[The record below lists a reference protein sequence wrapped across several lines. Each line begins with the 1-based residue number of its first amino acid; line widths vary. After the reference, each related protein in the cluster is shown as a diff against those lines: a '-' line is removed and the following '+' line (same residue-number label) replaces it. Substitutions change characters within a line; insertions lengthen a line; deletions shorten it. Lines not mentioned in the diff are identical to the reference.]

1 MKYFFAGA
9 ICLFFALNIQ
19 AQFSPVENVYQ
30 SSFEQAYQLY
40 PAIPKGVLEAVSYN
54 QTRITHL
61 TSHLEPSCTGMPQYV
76 GVMGLIENGKNYFNE
91 NLRYI
96 SSISGKDVTLLLSNP
111 HEEIL
116 AYALTYN
123 HVISAHG
130 KENASTED
138 KLSLLSSLTE
148 IPLHLNLRGNNYAFD
163 AFLYVVIQFMNN
175 ASMQAYYN
183 FPSYSI
189 NGEAYFG
196 ESKWR
201 VLSATHV
208 FIHPD
213 YIENAVSEYY
223 VANED
228 LQADEVRSA
237 DYGPALWNPA
247 ASCNYSSRSGTAISA
262 VTEHT
267 VQGSYSGCISWFQN
281 CAASVSAHYVV
292 RSSDGQVTQQ
302 VLEADKAWH
311 VGTENPYT
319 VGIEHEGYV
328 SNPAW
333 YTTAMYNS
341 SAALSANI
349 ATDNGINDIRTGWW
363 PWLATTNY
371 NSSSIPGGCTR
382 IKGHQHYP
390 NQTHTDPGQYWDW
403 NRFFKLI
410 HPTPTP
416 TMITS
421 PSGNFFDSGGSAGNY
436 GNDERTITVFS
447 PPGATNVT
455 VTFSSFNLENTWD
468 YLYIYDGDDIWDPL
482 IGYYT
487 GTSNPGTVTST
498 GGQLTFE
505 FRSDCSTVNSG
516 WQATFTSNA
525 GPGGG
530 DSIPPVTTLSVPGAW
545 QTTDFAVNFNDSDE
559 VGGSGLKK
567 SYYHVSYFDGSGFYA
582 NANRGFLRDEFDLA
596 TLHPQWTQQTG
607 TWNLTSG
614 YLEQSDEASG
624 NTNLFA
630 SLKQDLSNVYV
641 YEFSAAIGGAGA
653 NRRAGFHFF
662 CDSAQLT
669 NRGNSYFVWLRVDNQ
684 TLEFYK
690 VTNDVFSLEH
700 TENIT
705 MNADQWYNYKVM
717 YDRIVGNIKVFRD
730 NVLLGEWTD
739 VAPYSTGKYISF
751 RSGNAN
757 LKVNN
762 IKVYRSRYSNTTTNV
777 VVGNCALC
785 DLPYQNPNPST
796 PAGAVFTFSSD
807 SANNLSAITN
817 EMVNVDWTAPD
828 TIYYVNDIS
837 IFDEDTIT
845 SSNLAGGN
853 WNISSDTHSG
863 ISRYMYCVG
872 TTPGDSDLI
881 GWTDNWFYTNY
892 LDTVTLVANQWYYTS
907 VKAENGAGL
916 QNTPTPSDGFVFIN
930 LALDN
935 EPEINLTVYPNPASS
950 GFWISGLTQGE
961 EYSIAWMD
969 TKGAII
975 FSNQLMVNGSQAYM
989 MLPLSIANGNYLL
1002 RLFNNHEEFTIKL
1015 TVNR

>member
-1 MKYFFAGA
+1 MKKFIATIAFIITCYGYTQ
-9 ICLFFALNIQ
+9 LT
-19 AQFSPVENVYQ
+19 PVENVYQ
-30 SSFEQAYQLY
+30 SSFDQAYMVY
-40 PAIPKGVLEAVSYN
+40 PSIPRGVLEGIAYQ
-54 QTRITHL
+54 QTRLTHL
-61 TSHLEPSCTGMPQYV
+61 TESLPTSCTGMPQYL
-76 GVMGLIENGKNYFNE
+76 GVMGLIENGKDYFNE
-91 NLRYI
+91 NLTYI
-96 SSISGKDVTLLLSNP
+96 SVLSGKDKWLLKTNT
-111 HEEIL
+111 HEEIM
-116 AYALTYN
+116 AYALAYS
-123 HVISAHG
+123 HIISANHA
-130 KENASTED
+130 ENSSVEERI
-138 KLSLLSSLTE
+138 KLLASLTE
-148 IPLHLNLRGNNYAFD
+148 IPLHLNLRGNEYAFD
-163 AFLYVVIQFMNN
+163 SFLYGLIQFLNN
-175 ASMQAYYN
+175 NTMQQYYN
-183 FPSYSI
+183 FPQYSI
-189 NGEAYFG
+189 DGELFFG
-196 ESKWR
+196 IDKWS
-201 VLSATHV
+201 VLSASHIY
-208 FIHPD
+208 IHPD
-213 YIENAVSEYY
+213 HIENENDEYY
-223 VANED
+223 FTESVLED
-228 LQADEVRSA
+228 NTELRSA

-247 ASCNYSSRSGTAISA
+247 ASCNYSSRAGTAISA

-281 CAASVSAHYVV
+281 CAASVSAHYVI
-292 RSSDGQVTQQ
+292 RSSDGQVTQM
-302 VLEADKAWH
+302 VLEADKGWH

-349 ATDNGINDIRTGWW
+349 ANDNGINDIRTGWW

-371 NSSSIPGGCTR
+371 NASSIPGGCTR

-416 TMITS
+416 TVITAA
-421 PSGNFFDSGGSAGNY
+421 SGNFYDSGGSGGNY

-447 PPGATNVT
+447 PAGATSVT
-455 VTFSSFNLENTWD
+455 VTFTSFNLENTWD

-498 GGQLTFE
+498 GGHLTFE
-505 FRSDCSTVNSG
+505 FRSDCSTVSAG
-516 WQATFTSNA
+516 WQASFTSNA

-530 DSIPPVTTLSVPGAW
+530 DSIPPVTTLSVPGSW
-545 QTTDFAVNFNDSDE
+545 QTADFAVNFNDSDE

-567 SYYHVSYFDGSGFYA
+567 SFYHVSYFDGTGHYG
-582 NANRGFLRDEFDLA
+582 NTNLGFLRDEFDGSGI
-596 TLHPQWTQQTG
+596 HPQWTQQTG
-607 TWNLTSG
+607 VWNTTLG
-614 YLEQSDEASG
+614 YLEQTDESLG
-624 NTNLFA
+624 NTNLYA

-641 YEFSAAIGGAGA
+641 YEFSAAIGGSGA

-669 NRGNSYFVWLRVDNQ
+669 NRGNSYFVWFRVDNQ

-717 YDRIVGNIKVFRD
+717 YDRIVGNIKVYRD

-739 VAPYSTGKYISF
+739 LSPYSSGKYISF

-762 IKVYRSRYSNTTTNV
+762 IKVYRSRYSNTATNV
-777 VVGNCALC
+777 SVGNCSLC

-796 PAGAVFTFSSD
+796 SAGAIFTFSTD
-807 SANNLSAITN
+807 SANNLSSITT
-817 EMVNVDWTAPD
+817 EMVNVDWTVPD
-828 TIYYVNDIS
+828 TIYYINDIS

-845 SSNLAGGN
+845 NATLAGAN
-853 WNISSDTHSG
+853 WNITTDTHSG
-863 ISRYMYCVG
+863 INRYLYCIG
-872 TTPGDSDLI
+872 TTPGDSNLI
-881 GWTDNWFYTNY
+881 GWTDNWFYTNF
-892 LDTVTLVANQWYYTS
+892 LDTVTLVPNQWYYTS

-916 QNTPTPSDGFVFIN
+916 QNQPTVSDGFIFVN
-930 LALDN
+930 LGEEN
-935 EPEINLTVYPNPASS
+935 VSEMGIRVYPNPASQQLY
-950 GFWISGLTQGE
+950 INGLNENE
-961 EYSIAWMD
+961 EYSIQWYDA
-969 TKGAII
+969 KGSILL
-975 FSNQLMVNGSQAYM
+975 QT
-989 MLPLSIANGNYLL
+989 MLQVTGPQSVIYIPASLAGGLYLL
-1002 RLFNNHEEFTIKL
+1002 KIVGVSKDHAVRLTL
-1015 TVNR
+1015 VR